1 MPPALDVRLRGAGRR
16 AETPGSQRKDA
27 AFRWLELLA
36 MSRRASAQST
46 LRAAGEHRAP
56 ELGQGAGRSG
66 RAPRMGTVRLGH
78 RGTKPQPTPRPL
90 RTPSLVAAPPPPPQP
105 SAVRS
110 RTRPR
115 KPPQAIQPSAAPL
128 DGRRHCPACCGRG
141 LVTPRPH
148 SLSLPSYEYYAPL
161 LAPPLRASWRVPGV
175 TLTYGWRRGSEGTP
189 AVVPA
194 GSALV
199 ALTTF
204 ISLPFFFLSFLT
216 KSQ

>member
-1 MPPALDVRLRGAGRR
+1 MPPALDVRLRGAGQR

-128 DGRRHCPACCGRG
+128 GGRRHCPACCGRG

-148 SLSLPSYEYYAPL
+148 SPLTSLLRVLCAAAGPAPSGELARTGCDVNLRVADGGAAKAPL
-161 LAPPLRASWRVPGV
+161 
-175 TLTYGWRRGSEGTP
+175 
-189 AVVPA
+189 
-194 GSALV
+194 
-199 ALTTF
+199 
-204 ISLPFFFLSFLT
+204 
-216 KSQ
+216 Q